1 MCRISGKK
9 IRHVILSVRKYE
21 KIVIIVMENSLKF
34 LDLLNIA
41 KFGACVA
48 VLKTKRV

>member
-1 MCRISGKK
+1 MCQISGKK
-9 IRHVILSVRKYE
+9 YVMLYLVYYE